1 MNPDVVH
8 GNDWRSLNPGEIGY
22 WEPTQRVT
30 VVVPCYNGQDP
41 LARIAL
47 PLGGTDTVS
56 LE

>member
-1 MNPDVVH
+1 MNT
-8 GNDWRSLNPGEIGY
+8 STI
-22 WEPTQRVT
+22 PTLT
-30 VVVPCYNGQDP
+30 TYGQDH